1 MEIHINFDVFLV
13 FIAILERLGV
23 AEFLC
28 TCELTNGS
36 FGRNFRLTNRIVIV
50 DDSAIDR
57 RLVEFFLKKGIAD
70 VTLLSVENGE
80 KAIAAIAS
88 ETPDLIITD
97 LQMPGMNGL
106 ELVEQIKSQG
116 CSAPV
121 ILMTGFG
128 TQQIAI
134 QALKAGATSYV
145 PKSALDK
152 HLVETVK
159 HVLSVSHWQ
168 RNQSQVPTT
177 LDVLESHFTLE
188 NDPSLIS
195 PLIAY
200 LQDQLET
207 MRHSNQLQ
215 ITRIGMAIYES
226 LTYAIFHGNL
236 ELDTELRQ
244 GDEAI
249 FCRLVVERRRDE
261 PYASR
266 RVRLSSRFSGAEARF
281 IVSDDGS
288 GTKPLERPNSIG
300 TINLEGI
307 EGRGT
312 LLIHSFMDEV
322 THNLQGN
329 EITMVKRGL

>member
-1 MEIHINFDVFLV
+1 M
-13 FIAILERLGV
+13 
-23 AEFLC
+23 
-28 TCELTNGS
+28 T
-36 FGRNFRLTNRIVIV
+36 RIVIV

-57 RLVEFFLKKGIAD
+57 RLVEFFLRKGIAD
-70 VTLLSVENGE
+70 VSLLSVDCGQ
-80 KAIAAIAS
+80 KAIDSIAS

-128 TQQIAI
+128 TQQIAV
-134 QALKAGATSYV
+134 QALKAGAASYV

-159 HVLSVSHWQ
+159 HVLSVSQWQ
-168 RNQSQVPTT
+168 RNQYRVPTT

-200 LQDQLET
+200 LQNQLET
-207 MRHSNQLQ
+207 MRLSNQLQ

-226 LTYAIFHGNL
+226 LTYAIYHGNL
-236 ELDTELRQ
+236 ELETDLRQ
-244 GDEAI
+244 SDEAI
-249 FCRLVVERRRDE
+249 FSRLAVERRGDE

-266 RVRLSSRFSGAEARF
+266 RVRFSSRFSDTEVRF
-281 IVSDDGS
+281 VVSDDGS
-288 GTKPLERPNSIG
+288 GNKPSERQNSIDA
-300 TINLEGI
+300 INLEGI
-307 EGRGT
+307 EGRGL

-329 EITMVKRGL
+329 EITMVKRVLARNSDSSSAMTNAAS

>member
-1 MEIHINFDVFLV
+1 M
-13 FIAILERLGV
+13 
-23 AEFLC
+23 
-28 TCELTNGS
+28 T
-36 FGRNFRLTNRIVIV
+36 RIVIV

-57 RLVEFFLKKGIAD
+57 RLVEFFLRKGIAD
-70 VTLLSVENGE
+70 VSLLSVDCGQ
-80 KAIAAIAS
+80 KAIDSIES

-128 TQQIAI
+128 TQQIAV
-134 QALKAGATSYV
+134 QALKAGAASYV

-159 HVLSVSHWQ
+159 HVLSVSQWQ
-168 RNQSQVPTT
+168 RNQYRVPTT

-200 LQDQLET
+200 LQNQLET
-207 MRHSNQLQ
+207 MRLSNQLQ

-226 LTYAIFHGNL
+226 LTYAIYHGNL
-236 ELDTELRQ
+236 ELETDLRQ
-244 GDEAI
+244 SDEAI
-249 FCRLVVERRRDE
+249 FCRLAVERRGDE

-266 RVRLSSRFSGAEARF
+266 RVRFSSRFSDTEVRF
-281 IVSDDGS
+281 VVSDDGS
-288 GTKPLERPNSIG
+288 GNKPSERQNSIDA
-300 TINLEGI
+300 INLEGI
-307 EGRGT
+307 EGRGL

-329 EITMVKRGL
+329 EITMVKRVLARNSDSSSAMTNAAS

>member
-1 MEIHINFDVFLV
+1 M
-13 FIAILERLGV
+13 
-23 AEFLC
+23 
-28 TCELTNGS
+28 T
-36 FGRNFRLTNRIVIV
+36 RIVIV

-57 RLVEFFLKKGIAD
+57 RLVEFFLRKGIAD
-70 VTLLSVENGE
+70 VSLLSVDCGQ
-80 KAIAAIAS
+80 KAIDSIAS

-128 TQQIAI
+128 TQQIAV
-134 QALKAGATSYV
+134 QALKAGAASYV

-159 HVLSVSHWQ
+159 HVLSVSQWQ
-168 RNQSQVPTT
+168 RNQYRVPTT

-200 LQDQLET
+200 LQNQLET
-207 MRHSNQLQ
+207 MRLSNQLQ
-215 ITRIGMAIYES
+215 ITRIGMAIYET
-226 LTYAIFHGNL
+226 LTYAIYHGNL
-236 ELDTELRQ
+236 ELETDLRQ
-244 GDEAI
+244 SDEAI
-249 FCRLVVERRRDE
+249 FCRLAVERRGDE

-266 RVRLSSRFSGAEARF
+266 RVRFSSRFSDTEVRF
-281 IVSDDGS
+281 VVSDDGS
-288 GTKPLERPNSIG
+288 GNKPSERQNSIDA
-300 TINLEGI
+300 INLEGI
-307 EGRGT
+307 EGRGL

-329 EITMVKRGL
+329 EITMVKRVLARNSDSSSAMTNAAS

>member
-1 MEIHINFDVFLV
+1 M
-13 FIAILERLGV
+13 
-23 AEFLC
+23 
-28 TCELTNGS
+28 TT
-36 FGRNFRLTNRIVIV
+36 RIVIV

-70 VTLLSVENGE
+70 VSLLSVDSGQ
-80 KAIAAIAS
+80 KAIEAIAS

-128 TQQIAI
+128 TQQIAV
-134 QALKAGATSYV
+134 QALKAGAASYV

-159 HVLSVSHWQ
+159 HVLSVSQWQ
-168 RNQSQVPTT
+168 RNQYRVPTT

-200 LQDQLET
+200 LQNQLET
-207 MRHSNQLQ
+207 MRLSNQLQ

-226 LTYAIFHGNL
+226 LTYAIYHGNL
-236 ELDTELRQ
+236 ELETDLRQ
-244 GDEAI
+244 SDEAI
-249 FCRLVVERRRDE
+249 FCRLAVERRGDE

-266 RVRLSSRFSGAEARF
+266 RVRFSSRFSDTEVRF
-281 IVSDDGS
+281 VVSDDGS
-288 GTKPLERPNSIG
+288 GNKPSERQNSIDA
-300 TINLEGI
+300 INLEGI
-307 EGRGT
+307 EGRGL

-329 EITMVKRGL
+329 EITMVKRVLARNSDSSSAMTNAAS

>member
-1 MEIHINFDVFLV
+1 M
-13 FIAILERLGV
+13 
-23 AEFLC
+23 
-28 TCELTNGS
+28 T
-36 FGRNFRLTNRIVIV
+36 RIVIV

-57 RLVEFFLKKGIAD
+57 RLVEFFLRKGIAD
-70 VTLLSVENGE
+70 VSLLSVDCGQ
-80 KAIAAIAS
+80 KAIDSIAS

-128 TQQIAI
+128 TQQIAV
-134 QALKAGATSYV
+134 QALKAGAASYV

-159 HVLSVSHWQ
+159 HVLSVSQWQ
-168 RNQSQVPTT
+168 RNQYRVPTT

-200 LQDQLET
+200 LQNQLET
-207 MRHSNQLQ
+207 MRLSNQLQ

-226 LTYAIFHGNL
+226 LTYAIYHGNL

-244 GDEAI
+244 SDEAI
-249 FCRLVVERRRDE
+249 FCRLAVERLRDE

-266 RVRLSSRFSGAEARF
+266 RVRFSSRFSDNEARF

-288 GTKPLERPNSIG
+288 GNKSIERRNSNG
-300 TINLEGI
+300 AINLEGI
-307 EGRGT
+307 EGRGL

-329 EITMVKRGL
+329 EITMVKRVLARNSDSSSAMTNAAS

>member
-1 MEIHINFDVFLV
+1 M
-13 FIAILERLGV
+13 
-23 AEFLC
+23 
-28 TCELTNGS
+28 T
-36 FGRNFRLTNRIVIV
+36 RIVIV

-57 RLVEFFLKKGIAD
+57 RLVEFFLRKGIAD
-70 VTLLSVENGE
+70 VSLLSVDCGQ
-80 KAIAAIAS
+80 KAIDSIAS

-128 TQQIAI
+128 TQQIAV
-134 QALKAGATSYV
+134 QALKAGAASYV

-159 HVLSVSHWQ
+159 HVLSVSQWQ
-168 RNQSQVPTT
+168 RNQYRVPTT

-200 LQDQLET
+200 LQNQLET
-207 MRHSNQLQ
+207 MRLSNQLQ

-226 LTYAIFHGNL
+226 LTYAIYHGNL
-236 ELDTELRQ
+236 ELETDLRQ
-244 GDEAI
+244 SDEAI
-249 FCRLVVERRRDE
+249 FCRLAVERRGDE

-266 RVRLSSRFSGAEARF
+266 RVRFSSRFSDTEVRF
-281 IVSDDGS
+281 VVSDDGS
-288 GTKPLERPNSIG
+288 GNKPSERQNSIDA
-300 TINLEGI
+300 INLEGI
-307 EGRGT
+307 EGRGL

-329 EITMVKRGL
+329 EITMVKRVLARNSDSSSAMTNAAS

>member
-1 MEIHINFDVFLV
+1 M
-13 FIAILERLGV
+13 
-23 AEFLC
+23 
-28 TCELTNGS
+28 TT
-36 FGRNFRLTNRIVIV
+36 RIVIV
-50 DDSAIDR
+50 DDSASDR

-70 VTLLSVENGE
+70 VSVISVDSGQ
-80 KAIAAIAS
+80 KAIEVISS

-97 LQMPGMNGL
+97 LQMPAMNGL
-106 ELVEQIKSQG
+106 ELVEQVKSQG

-128 TQQIAI
+128 TQQIAV
-134 QALKAGATSYV
+134 QALKAGAASYV

-159 HVLSVSHWQ
+159 HVLSVSQWE
-168 RNQSQVPTT
+168 RNQSRVPTT
-177 LDVLESHFTLE
+177 LDVLETHFTLE

-195 PLIAY
+195 PLITY
-200 LQDQLET
+200 LQNQLET
-207 MRHSNQLQ
+207 MRLSNQLQ

-226 LTYAIFHGNL
+226 LTYAIYHGNL

-244 GDEAI
+244 SDEAI
-249 FCRLVVERRRDE
+249 FCRLAVERLRDE

-266 RVRLSSRFSGAEARF
+266 RVRFSSRFSDNEARF

-288 GTKPLERPNSIG
+288 GNKSIVRRNSNG
-300 TINLEGI
+300 AINLEGI
-307 EGRGT
+307 EGRGL

-329 EITMVKRGL
+329 EITMVKRVLARNSDSSSAMTNAAS

>member
-1 MEIHINFDVFLV
+1 M
-13 FIAILERLGV
+13 
-23 AEFLC
+23 
-28 TCELTNGS
+28 TT
-36 FGRNFRLTNRIVIV
+36 RIVIV

-70 VTLLSVENGE
+70 VSVISVDSGQ
-80 KAIAAIAS
+80 KAIEVISS

-97 LQMPGMNGL
+97 LQMPAMNGL
-106 ELVEQIKSQG
+106 ELVEQVKSQG

-128 TQQIAI
+128 TQQIAV
-134 QALKAGATSYV
+134 QALKAGAASYV

-159 HVLSVSHWQ
+159 HVLSVSQWQ
-168 RNQSQVPTT
+168 RNQSRVPTT
-177 LDVLESHFTLE
+177 LDVLETHFTLE

-195 PLIAY
+195 PLITY
-200 LQDQLET
+200 LQNQLET
-207 MRHSNQLQ
+207 MRLSNQLQ

-226 LTYAIFHGNL
+226 LTYAIYHGNL
-236 ELDTELRQ
+236 ELETDLRQ
-244 GDEAI
+244 SDEAI
-249 FCRLVVERRRDE
+249 FCRLAVERRGDE

-266 RVRLSSRFSGAEARF
+266 RVRFSSRFSDTEVRF
-281 IVSDDGS
+281 VVSDDGS
-288 GTKPLERPNSIG
+288 GNKPSERQNSIDA
-300 TINLEGI
+300 INLEGI
-307 EGRGT
+307 EGRGL

-329 EITMVKRGL
+329 EITMVKRVLARNSDSSSAMTNAAS

>member
-1 MEIHINFDVFLV
+1 M
-13 FIAILERLGV
+13 
-23 AEFLC
+23 
-28 TCELTNGS
+28 TT
-36 FGRNFRLTNRIVIV
+36 RIVIV

-70 VTLLSVENGE
+70 VSLLSVDSGQ
-80 KAIAAIAS
+80 KAIEAIAS

-106 ELVEQIKSQG
+106 ELVEQIKSRG
-116 CSAPV
+116 CNAPV

-128 TQQIAI
+128 TQQIAV
-134 QALKAGATSYV
+134 QALKTGAASYV

-159 HVLSVSHWQ
+159 NVLSVSQWQ
-168 RNQSQVPTT
+168 RNRSPVLTT
-177 LDVLESHFTLE
+177 LDVVESHFTLE

-207 MRHSNQLQ
+207 MRLSDKLQ
-215 ITRIGMAIYES
+215 ITRIGMAIHES
-226 LTYAIFHGNL
+226 LSYAIYHGNL
-236 ELDTELRQ
+236 ELDAELRQ
-244 GDEAI
+244 SDEAI
-249 FCRLVVERRRDE
+249 FCRLAVERRRDE

-266 RVRLSSRFSGAEARF
+266 RVRLSSRFSDAEARF
-281 IVSDDGS
+281 VVSDEGL
-288 GTKPLERPNSIG
+288 GNKPLERRDSIDA
-300 TINLEGI
+300 INLEGI
-307 EGRGT
+307 EGRGL
-312 LLIHSFMDEV
+312 LLINSFMDEV

-329 EITMVKRGL
+329 EITMVKRVLSRNSDSSSVVANAAS